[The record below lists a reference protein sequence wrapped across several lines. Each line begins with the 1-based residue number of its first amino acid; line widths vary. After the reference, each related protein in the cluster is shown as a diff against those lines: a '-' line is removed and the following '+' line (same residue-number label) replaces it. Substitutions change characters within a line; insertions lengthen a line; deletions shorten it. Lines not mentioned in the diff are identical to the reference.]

1 MPSTDPNSK
10 GKPDARWLS
19 LKLALLLLGIVAWL
33 AWGDYPPGQP
43 TAAPNE
49 QQRMPVTH
57 PILESDR
64 PDLLGDPGTEMIGT
78 DDPARPE
85 KDPGPG

>member
-1 MPSTDPNSK
+1 MPSTDPNSRSR
-10 GKPDARWLS
+10 PDARWMS

-33 AWGDYPPGQP
+33 AWNDHGSEPPP
-43 TAAPNE
+43 PAPNE

-64 PDLLGDPGTEMIGT
+64 PDLLGDPGTEMIRS
-78 DDPARPE
+78 DDPASAE
-85 KDPGPG
+85 DNPGRG